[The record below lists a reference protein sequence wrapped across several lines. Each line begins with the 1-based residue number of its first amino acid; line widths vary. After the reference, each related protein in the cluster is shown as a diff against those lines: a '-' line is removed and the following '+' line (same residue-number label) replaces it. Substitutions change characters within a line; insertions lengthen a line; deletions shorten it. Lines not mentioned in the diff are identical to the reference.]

1 MRCSF
6 SRVTKKEDRALVLRS
21 KGSKALNGTD
31 RGMVGTEA

>member
-1 MRCSF
+1 MLF
-6 SRVTKKEDRALVLRS
+6 QWVTKKEDMTLVLRS